1 MEPHG
6 VPTIQQEVLA
16 CRLGVIFM
24 VGMVAR
30 FKFYFAWAISEAS
43 LIMSGFCFNGFTDQA
58 WFFPSDEQCL
68 SRSHDQNTIS
78 PKSECWPGKAV

>member
-1 MEPHG
+1 
-6 VPTIQQEVLA
+6 
-16 CRLGVIFM
+16 M

-58 WFFPSDEQCL
+58 RLLPSDEQCL
-68 SRSHDQNTIS
+68 SRIHDQTTYLPRIHVGQAGL
-78 PKSECWPGKAV
+78 SELQDYARGCVQAA